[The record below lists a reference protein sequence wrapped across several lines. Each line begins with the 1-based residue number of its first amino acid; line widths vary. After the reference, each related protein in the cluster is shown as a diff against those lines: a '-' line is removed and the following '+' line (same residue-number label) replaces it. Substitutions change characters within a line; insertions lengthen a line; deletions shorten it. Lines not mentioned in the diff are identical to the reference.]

1 MAGKQ
6 GVGIDLDVINKI
18 ANQVKKIHDLGV
30 ETGIVVGGGNF
41 WRGRDAQ
48 TIDRATSDYMAM
60 LGTIM
65 KALALQDALD
75 KVAVNTRCQT
85 AMAMKA
91 VA

>member
-48 TIDRATSDYMAM
+48 TIERFSIA
-60 LGTIM
+60 
-65 KALALQDALD
+65 
-75 KVAVNTRCQT
+75 RCFGKIRCKHK
-85 AMAMKA
+85 MSNCN
-91 VA
+91 

>member
-48 TIDRATSDYMAM
+48 TIDRATSDYM
-60 LGTIM
+60 
-65 KALALQDALD
+65 
-75 KVAVNTRCQT
+75 
-85 AMAMKA
+85 
-91 VA
+91 